1 MVNVE
6 QNHPLKMV
14 MLEWPVVIPWGL
26 SECRSREKVGK
37 REEST
42 SASSEDLL

>member
-14 MLEWPVVIPWGL
+14 MVIVIRWGL
-26 SECRSREKVGK
+26 SGSRSREKVGK

-42 SASSEDLL
+42 SARGEDLL